1 MGRATKQNR
10 IVTPELLEQV
20 NNKNK
25 ELAKDFLLYLKSI
38 DRSETTVEAY
48 RQDLNIIMV
57 FLLQQC
63 DNRFFVDMTKR
74 DIIRFQNWLIE
85 DHGNSPAR
93 IRRLK
98 AVVSSLSNYIETILD
113 EDYPQYRSIVKKIES
128 PVNVPVREK
137 TVMTE
142 DECQQMLDVLVS
154 RGELDKACMFSLADN
169 SGRRKSE
176 LVRFKV
182 GYFTDDNV
190 LYGSLYRTPEKV
202 KSKGRGKQGKMLNFY
217 VLKKN
222 FDPYM
227 RMWMEER
234 ERRGIVSEWLFPD
247 PDDPTKHIEATR
259 LNSWAKSFS
268 SLLGRPFYW
277 HALRHRFTTKLSQAG
292 LPDDAIQSI
301 LGWNSRDMVA
311 IYRDVDETEELG
323 KYFRDGEIISQKRMG
338 LQDLWRCGTK

>member
-1 MGRATKQNR
+1 MGSQRATKQNK

-20 NNKNK
+20 NPKNK
-25 ELAKDFLLYLKSI
+25 ELVSDFLSYLKSI
-38 DRSETTVEAY
+38 DRSPTTVEAY

-57 FLLQQC
+57 FLLQYC

-74 DIIRFQNWLIE
+74 DIIKFQNWLID

-98 AVVSSLSNYIETILD
+98 AVVSSMSNYVEAVLD
-113 EDYPQYRSIVKKIES
+113 DEYPTYRSIVKKIES

-142 DECQQMLDVLVS
+142 EECKMVADELVA
-154 RGELDKACMFSLADN
+154 RGEIEKACMFSLADN

-176 LVRFKV
+176 LVRFKTS
-182 GYFTDDNV
+182 YFDEENV

-222 FDPYM
+222 FDPYLKL
-227 RMWMEER
+227 WLEER
-234 ERRGIVSEWLFPD
+234 EKRGITSEWLFPD
-247 PDDPTKHIEATR
+247 HDDPSEHIDSSL

-268 SLLGRPFYW
+268 GILGKPFYW
-277 HALRHRFTTKLSQAG
+277 HALRHRFTTKLSDAG
-292 LPDDAIQSI
+292 IPNEVIQSI
-301 LGWNSRDMVA
+301 IGWQNVSMVTV
-311 IYRDVDETEELG
+311 YLDRDETAELG
-323 KYFRDGEIISQKRMG
+323 KYFQDGEIIGAQQTS
-338 LQDLWRCGTK
+338 LSSL

>member
-1 MGRATKQNR
+1 MGTGRDTKQNK

-20 NNKNK
+20 NKQNK
-25 ELAKDFLLYLKSI
+25 ELVKDFLMYLRSI

-57 FLLQQC
+57 FLLQYC

-74 DIIRFQNWLIE
+74 DIIKFQNWLIE

-98 AVVSSLSNYIETILD
+98 AVVSSMSNYVENVLD
-113 EDYPQYRSIVKKIES
+113 DEYPNYRSIVKKIES
-128 PVNVPVREK
+128 PVNTPVREK

-142 DECQQMLDVLVS
+142 EECRMIADTLVE
-154 RGELDKACMFSLADN
+154 RGEIEKACMFSLADN

-176 LVRFKV
+176 LVRFKTS
-182 GYFTDDNV
+182 YFEDENV

-222 FDPYM
+222 FDPYLKL
-227 RMWMEER
+227 WLEER
-234 ERRGIVSEWLFPD
+234 EKRGVDSEWLFPD
-247 PDDPTKHIEATR
+247 HDDPSEHVDASL
-259 LNSWAKSFS
+259 LNSWAKTFS
-268 SLLGRPFYW
+268 KILGKPFYW
-277 HALRHRFTTKLSQAG
+277 HALRHRFTTKLSEAG
-292 LPDDAIQSI
+292 IPDEIIQNI
-301 LGWNSRDMVA
+301 LGWADISLVSVYKDRDELA
-311 IYRDVDETEELG
+311 DLG
-323 KYFRDGEIISQKRMG
+323 KYFKDGEIIAAQQGNLSS
-338 LQDLWRCGTK
+338 L

>member
-1 MGRATKQNR
+1 MGSQRATKQNK

-20 NNKNK
+20 NPKNK
-25 ELAKDFLLYLKSI
+25 ELASDFLSYLKSI
-38 DRSETTVEAY
+38 DRSPTTVEAY

-57 FLLQQC
+57 FLLQYC

-74 DIIRFQNWLIE
+74 DIIKFQNWLID

-98 AVVSSLSNYIETILD
+98 AVVSSMSNYVCNVLD
-113 EDYPQYRSIVKKIES
+113 DEYPTYRSIVKKIES

-142 DECQQMLDVLVS
+142 EECKMVADELVA
-154 RGELDKACMFSLADN
+154 RGEIEKACMFSLADN

-176 LVRFKV
+176 LVRFKTS
-182 GYFTDDNV
+182 YFDEENV

-202 KSKGRGKQGKMLNFY
+202 KSKGRGKQGKMIHFY

-222 FDPYM
+222 FDSYLKL
-227 RMWMEER
+227 WLEER
-234 ERRGIVSEWLFPD
+234 EKRGITSEWLFPD
-247 PDDPTKHIEATR
+247 RDDPSEHIDASL

-268 SLLGRPFYW
+268 GILGKPFYW
-277 HALRHRFTTKLSQAG
+277 HALRHRFTTKLAQAG
-292 LPDDAIQSI
+292 IPDDVIQSI
-301 LGWNSRDMVA
+301 LSWSSVAMVG
-311 IYRDVDETEELG
+311 IYKDIDETAELG
-323 KYFRDGEIISQKRMG
+323 KYFQDGEIIGAQQAS
-338 LQDLWRCGTK
+338 LSSL

>member
-1 MGRATKQNR
+1 MGTGRETKQNK

-20 NNKNK
+20 NKQNK
-25 ELAKDFLLYLKSI
+25 ELVKDFLMYLRSI

-57 FLLQQC
+57 FLLQYC

-74 DIIRFQNWLIE
+74 DIIKFQNWLIE

-98 AVVSSLSNYIETILD
+98 AVVSSMSNYVENVLD
-113 EDYPQYRSIVKKIES
+113 DEYPNYRSIVKKIES
-128 PVNVPVREK
+128 PVNTPVREK

-142 DECQQMLDVLVS
+142 EECRMIADTLVE
-154 RGELDKACMFSLADN
+154 RGEIEKACMFSLADN

-176 LVRFKV
+176 LVRFKTS
-182 GYFTDDNV
+182 YFEDENV

-222 FDPYM
+222 FDPYLKL
-227 RMWMEER
+227 WLEER
-234 ERRGIVSEWLFPD
+234 EKRGIDSEWLFPD
-247 PDDPTKHIEATR
+247 HDDPNEHVDASL
-259 LNSWAKSFS
+259 LNSWAKTFFEDSWQAVLLARSATSFYNEAVRGRDS
-268 SLLGRPFYW
+268 KRGHSNDPRLGYACASF
-277 HALRHRFTTKLSQAG
+277 HLRR
-292 LPDDAIQSI
+292 
-301 LGWNSRDMVA
+301 
-311 IYRDVDETEELG
+311 Y
-323 KYFRDGEIISQKRMG
+323 
-338 LQDLWRCGTK
+338 

>member
-1 MGRATKQNR
+1 MGSQRSTKQNK

-20 NNKNK
+20 NPKNK
-25 ELAKDFLLYLKSI
+25 ELVSDFLSYLKSI
-38 DRSETTVEAY
+38 DRSPTTVEAY

-57 FLLQQC
+57 FLLQYC

-74 DIIRFQNWLIE
+74 DIIKFQNWLID

-98 AVVSSLSNYIETILD
+98 AVVSSMSNYVEAVLD
-113 EDYPQYRSIVKKIES
+113 DEYPTYRSIVKKIES

-142 DECQQMLDVLVS
+142 EECKMVADALVA
-154 RGELDKACMFSLADN
+154 RGEIEKACMFSLADN

-176 LVRFKV
+176 LVRFKTS
-182 GYFTDDNV
+182 YFEEENV

-222 FDPYM
+222 FDPYLKL
-227 RMWMEER
+227 WLEER
-234 ERRGIVSEWLFPD
+234 EKRGITSEWLFPD
-247 PDDPTKHIEATR
+247 HDDPSEHIDSAL

-268 SLLGRPFYW
+268 GILGKPFYW
-277 HALRHRFTTKLSQAG
+277 HALRHRFTTKLSDAG
-292 LPDDAIQSI
+292 IPNEVIQGI
-301 LGWNSRDMVA
+301 IGWQNVSMVTV
-311 IYRDVDETEELG
+311 YLDRDETAELG
-323 KYFRDGEIISQKRMG
+323 KYFHDGEIIGAQQTS
-338 LQDLWRCGTK
+338 LSSL